1 MMLGICFLRGV
12 PEDVVGEIGDG
23 EKEGC
28 GGVVVAEDKMI
39 GDGAITIE
47 DLLRVWPVA
56 DNASQAN

>member
-1 MMLGICFLRGV
+1 MLRKGG
-12 PEDVVGEIGDG
+12 G
-23 EKEGC
+23 

-39 GDGAITIE
+39 GDGAIAIV